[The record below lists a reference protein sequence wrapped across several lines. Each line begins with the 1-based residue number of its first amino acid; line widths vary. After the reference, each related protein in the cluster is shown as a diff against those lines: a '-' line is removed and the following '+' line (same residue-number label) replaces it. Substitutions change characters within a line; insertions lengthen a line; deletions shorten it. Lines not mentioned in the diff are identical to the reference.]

1 MPKPLVRRPKAVS
14 ATGVERQPPWKLAG
28 MTAKAVVE
36 AYCLAVAASAVSHM
50 LHTAIPLAP
59 FRISIPVGQ
68 AIP

>member
-14 ATGVERQPPWKLAG
+14 ATGMERQPPWKKLAG
-28 MTAKAVVE
+28 VTAKAVVE
-36 AYCLAVAASAVSHM
+36 AFWLASHM

-68 AIP
+68 AIL